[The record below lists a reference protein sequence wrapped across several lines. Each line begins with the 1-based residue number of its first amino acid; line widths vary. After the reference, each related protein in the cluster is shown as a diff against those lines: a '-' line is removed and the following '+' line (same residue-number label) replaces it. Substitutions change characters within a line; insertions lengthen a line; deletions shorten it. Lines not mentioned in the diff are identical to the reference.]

1 MTERL
6 GRALALVG
14 IAACLTVAGCGK
26 STHKSEGASG
36 AASPA
41 AAAPDVIA
49 LAPPF
54 QKESG
59 YAWIVPTHINPAT
72 RKLRVFEDG
81 KELGPGDAMHADIRA
96 TGKGAY
102 SHWDAK
108 ANGFAVYFST
118 SDNSDPNTNGRTY
131 TLR

>member
-1 MTERL
+1 MTERF
-6 GRALALVG
+6 GRALALIG
-14 IAACLTVAGCGK
+14 IAACLMVAGCGK
-26 STHKSEGASG
+26 STHKSESASG
-36 AASPA
+36 AASPT
-41 AAAPDVIA
+41 AAAPGVIA

-59 YAWIVPTHINPAT
+59 NAWIVPTLINPAT

-81 KELGPGDAMHADIRA
+81 KELGPGDSMHADIRA

-102 SHWDAK
+102 SHWDTK
-108 ANGFAVYFST
+108 TSGFAVYFST
-118 SDNSDPNTNGRTY
+118 SDNSDPNTNGRAY